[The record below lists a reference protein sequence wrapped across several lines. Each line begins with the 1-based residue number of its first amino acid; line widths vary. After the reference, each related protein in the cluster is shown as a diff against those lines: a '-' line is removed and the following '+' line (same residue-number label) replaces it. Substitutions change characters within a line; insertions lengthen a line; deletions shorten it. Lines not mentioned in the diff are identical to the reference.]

1 MARSEMAS
9 RHMTQFSAVRAGR
22 GSGKEESIHKVVLE
36 LELCGGRKC
45 KCAASASA
53 RCDSTR
59 LSLISSTTTPP
70 CCPDLALLLAD
81 SCMLRLAQRVPP
93 ISARRLRMSQPVV
106 NGSAKAAVAGKT
118 STRTVTMLKRW
129 SCQDKDLPSAQNI
142 KSIHVYD
149 FDNTLFA
156 SPLPNKQV
164 WNGPTIGQLQSP
176 DVFVNGGWWHDASIL
191 AATGDGVEKEEPKG
205 WEGWWNEQIVTLV
218 ELSMEQK
225 DALTVLLTGRSEAP
239 FADLIKRIAK
249 AKKLDFDM
257 VCLKPAVG
265 PQSQTFANTMAFKQ
279 EFLRDLVYTY
289 KDAEEIRVY
298 EDRPKHTKAFR
309 DFFTTF
315 NKALLSPDPPIQR
328 RPITAEVIQV
338 AENATSLD
346 PVTEVAEVQR
356 LINAHN
362 TLVKSRQASAG
373 VRSYQ
378 VKRTVFFTGY
388 LLEPPVTEMLSSA
401 LLNLP
406 SGPESEIRILAN
418 SILITP
424 RPPPK
429 SILDKVGGIGKV
441 QRWRVTGTALFENKL
456 WAARVAPIPSNSRI
470 YTENPTPTIV
480 LALRRGAK
488 PVDAGRIQNWQPVS
502 DDKALEFDSTV
513 GEKVLLRLEDERR
526 GESEYESYFP
536 GNRKRP
542 RPRDGEHMDVDV
554 NDKSAFP
561 ALGGGHRPQLHHPPS
576 QPAAFNNH
584 GHHGHHQGQ
593 SNYPGY
599 NRDDNRR
606 FPGNGPPQYGRG
618 GHQGRGR
625 GGPYGG
631 RGGRGGRGGPNA
643 GRGGRPRPGQGH
655 YKSLDD
661 VGDKA
666 PGGFGYDDGGYP
678 Y

>member
-1 MARSEMAS
+1 
-9 RHMTQFSAVRAGR
+9 
-22 GSGKEESIHKVVLE
+22 
-36 LELCGGRKC
+36 
-45 KCAASASA
+45 
-53 RCDSTR
+53 
-59 LSLISSTTTPP
+59 
-70 CCPDLALLLAD
+70 
-81 SCMLRLAQRVPP
+81 
-93 ISARRLRMSQPVV
+93 MSQPIT
-106 NGSAKAAVAGKT
+106 NGSANGAVGGAVAGKA
-118 STRTVTMLKRW
+118 SSHTVTMLKRW
-129 SCQDKDLPSAQNI
+129 SCQDKDLPSAQQI

-191 AATGDGVEKEEPKG
+191 AATGEGVEKEEPKA
-205 WEGWWNEQIVTLV
+205 WEGWWNEQIATLV

-239 FADLIKRIAK
+239 FADLIKRIVK
-249 AKKLDFDM
+249 AKKLEFDM

-265 PQSQTFANTMAFKQ
+265 PQNQKFANTMAFKQ

-289 KDAEEIRVY
+289 KEADEIRVY

-309 DFFTTF
+309 DFFTNF
-315 NKALLSPDPPIQR
+315 NKALLSPDPPVSR
-328 RPITAEVIQV
+328 KTITAEVIQV

-362 TLVKSRQASAG
+362 TLVKTRQASAG
-373 VRSYQ
+373 VRPYQ
-378 VKRTVFFTGY
+378 IKRTVFFTGY
-388 LLEPPVTEMLSSA
+388 LLEPSVTEQLSAA
-401 LLNLP
+401 LLTNLP
-406 SGPESEIRILAN
+406 NRPDGELRVLAN

-429 SILDKVGGIGKV
+429 SILDKVGGIGKI
-441 QRWRVTGTALFENKL
+441 QRWRVTGTALFENRL
-456 WAARVAPIPSNSRI
+456 WAARVSPVPANSRI

-480 LALRRGAK
+480 LALGRGAK

-536 GNRKRP
+536 GNRKRA
-542 RPRDGEHMDVDV
+542 RPRDNDQMDIDV
-554 NDKSAFP
+554 NDKNAFP
-561 ALGGGHRPQLHHPPS
+561 ALGGGNRPQPPS
-576 QPAAFNNH
+576 QPAAYNSYN
-584 GHHGHHQGQ
+584 HHGGQQGQ
-593 SNYPGY
+593 ATYGGH

-606 FPGNGPPQYGRG
+606 FSGNGPQQYRG
-618 GHQGRGR
+618 GYQGRGR
-625 GGPYGG
+625 GGPHGG

-643 GRGGRPRPGQGH
+643 GRGGRPRPGHGQ

-661 VGDKA
+661 MSDKG
-666 PGGFGYDDGGYP
+666 PGGVGYDDGGYS

>member
-1 MARSEMAS
+1 
-9 RHMTQFSAVRAGR
+9 
-22 GSGKEESIHKVVLE
+22 
-36 LELCGGRKC
+36 
-45 KCAASASA
+45 
-53 RCDSTR
+53 
-59 LSLISSTTTPP
+59 
-70 CCPDLALLLAD
+70 
-81 SCMLRLAQRVPP
+81 
-93 ISARRLRMSQPVV
+93 MSQPIT
-106 NGSAKAAVAGKT
+106 NGSANGAVAGKA
-118 STRTVTMLKRW
+118 SSHTVTMLKRW
-129 SCQDKDLPSAQNI
+129 SCQDKDLPSAQQI

-191 AATGDGVEKEEPKG
+191 AATGEGVEKEEPKA
-205 WEGWWNEQIVTLV
+205 WEGWWNEQIATLV

-239 FADLIKRIAK
+239 FADLIKRIVK
-249 AKKLDFDM
+249 AKKLEFDM

-265 PQSQTFANTMAFKQ
+265 PQNQKFANTMAFKQ

-289 KDAEEIRVY
+289 KEADEIRVY

-309 DFFTTF
+309 DFFTNF
-315 NKALLSPDPPIQR
+315 NKALLSPDPPVSR
-328 RPITAEVIQV
+328 KTITAEVIQV

-362 TLVKSRQASAG
+362 TLVKTGQASAG
-373 VRSYQ
+373 VRPYQ
-378 VKRTVFFTGY
+378 IKRTVFFTGY
-388 LLEPPVTEMLSSA
+388 LLEPSVTEQLSAA
-401 LLNLP
+401 LLTNLP
-406 SGPESEIRILAN
+406 NRPDGELRVLAN

-429 SILDKVGGIGKV
+429 SILDKVGGIGKI
-441 QRWRVTGTALFENKL
+441 QRWRVTGTALFENRL
-456 WAARVAPIPSNSRI
+456 WAARVSPVPANSRI

-480 LALRRGAK
+480 LALGRGAK

-536 GNRKRP
+536 GNRKRA
-542 RPRDGEHMDVDV
+542 RPRDNDQMDINV
-554 NDKSAFP
+554 NDKNAFP
-561 ALGGGHRPQLHHPPS
+561 ALGGGNRPQPPS
-576 QPAAFNNH
+576 QPAAYNSYN
-584 GHHGHHQGQ
+584 HHGGQQGQ
-593 SNYPGY
+593 ATYGGH

-606 FPGNGPPQYGRG
+606 FSGNGPQQYRG
-618 GHQGRGR
+618 GYQGRGR
-625 GGPYGG
+625 GGPHGG

-643 GRGGRPRPGQGH
+643 GRGGRPRPGHGQ

-661 VGDKA
+661 MSDKG
-666 PGGFGYDDGGYP
+666 PGGVGYDDGGYS